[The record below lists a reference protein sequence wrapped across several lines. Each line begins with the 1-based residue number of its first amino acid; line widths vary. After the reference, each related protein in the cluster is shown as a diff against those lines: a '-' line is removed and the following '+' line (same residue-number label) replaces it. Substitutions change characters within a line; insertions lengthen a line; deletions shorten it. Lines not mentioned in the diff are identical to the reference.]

1 MRGLYHAEVQKKL
14 SWEII
19 ILNVIKKL
27 NMYMAICNTGVFC
40 FHVVYSLK
48 KGQGLMKVNVSQQQL
63 SHGLSIVSR
72 AVSSRSTLPV
82 LSNIL
87 LATDEGRLRLSAT
100 NLELGITTW
109 IGAQVEEEGS
119 TTVPARTIVDLITA
133 LPNAPVQIKL
143 DTTTQTLNVVSGT
156 ANTDIK
162 CIDAQEFPPIPTP
175 DLDDGIELNVAEFKE
190 NIQQVG
196 FSASSDEAR
205 PILTGVLLTMEGN
218 EMSMVATDGFR
229 ISVKKSTLSKTVPA
243 TISITVPARALGELA
258 RVADNVEESIIMVLP
273 KSRGQVIFHLKDVE
287 VVSQLIEGNFPDYR
301 AIIPHTFKTRTELS
315 TETLLKACKQAEII
329 AREGTNVAKV
339 SINPTSESQS
349 GTIELSAIAE
359 QTGSSEIAVDASIDG
374 VPLLIAFN
382 VRYLREVLEIIKTA
396 NVSLETN
403 AANTPAMIKMVG
415 DDRFLHVIMPMHLG

>member
-1 MRGLYHAEVQKKL
+1 MKL
-14 SWEII
+14 
-19 ILNVIKKL
+19 
-27 NMYMAICNTGVFC
+27 
-40 FHVVYSLK
+40 
-48 KGQGLMKVNVSQQQL
+48 NVSQQQL
-63 SHGLSIVSR
+63 AHGLGIVSR

-87 LATDEGRLRLSAT
+87 IATDEGRLRLSAT

-109 IGAQVEEEGS
+109 IGAQVEDEGS

-133 LPNAPVQIKL
+133 LPNAPVQLTL

-156 ANTDIK
+156 SNTDIK
-162 CIDAQEFPPIPTP
+162 CIDPQEFPPIPTP
-175 DLDDGIELNVAEFKE
+175 DLTAGIQLSVSDFKE
-190 NIQQVG
+190 SVQQVG

-205 PILTGVLLTMEGN
+205 PILTGVLITMEGN
-218 EMSMVATDGFR
+218 EMTMVATDGFR
-229 ISVKKSTLSKTVPA
+229 ISVRISVLSQQAASAV
-243 TISITVPARALGELA
+243 SITVPARALGELA
-258 RVADNVEESIIMVLP
+258 RVAVNPEDAITMVLP
-273 KSRGQVIFHLKDVE
+273 PSRGQVIFHMKDVE

-301 AIIPHTFKTRTELS
+301 AIIPHTFKTRTVLP
-315 TETLLKACKQAEII
+315 TEILLKACKQAEII
-329 AREGTNVAKV
+329 AREGTNVARV
-339 SINPTSESQS
+339 SINPTSETQP
-349 GTIELSAIAE
+349 GTVELSATAE

-396 NVSLETN
+396 DVSLETN